1 MAKPDFKN
9 EPWRWNRWYASEYDS
24 EAVNIADDFYTL
36 DKTCDYALLSAQY
49 MVKNKNGKSPD
60 PCFTPTEILAASK
73 KPDFQ
78 VDPCARVIDACWQS
92 YKRWKM
98 NDSVIVV
105 MPPPAEPPKTLP
117 KPDPWAAHPNSPSKP
132 VPTPKT
138 DKLPEIHLPQE
149 KKPRPEWVVKASVWL
164 TVLTPVSLVILYFVP
179 PPFNMIAKAVFEAIK
194 LLIGG

>member
-36 DKTCDYALLSAQY
+36 DKTCDYALLSAQW
-49 MVKNKNGKSPD
+49 MIKNKNGKSPD
-60 PCFTPTEILAASK
+60 PCFSVSEILAASK
-73 KPDFQ
+73 EVGFKPDTLALI
-78 VDPCARVIDACWQS
+78 VDANWRGYV
-92 YKRWKM
+92 RWKL
-98 NDSVIVV
+98 NDAPVIL
-105 MPPPAEPPKTLP
+105 PPNENPPVKPPL
-117 KPDPWAAHPNSPSKP
+117 PDPWATHPNSPQKP
-132 VPTPKT
+132 VPSPEKPKG
-138 DKLPEIHLPQE
+138 LPEVKVPQE
-149 KKPRPEWVVKASVWL
+149 PKQKPAWMIKASVWL